1 MVYYLVVLLNNLRYY
16 MASSMSGQD
25 DRILH
30 CDWLLEGARWSYVAC
45 LGLSAVSCKKN
56 FPESHIINPLLTK
69 LVRSRWLDI
78 GQVLF
83 LARAP

>member
-25 DRILH
+25 DRIL
-30 CDWLLEGARWSYVAC
+30 LLEGARWSYVAC
-45 LGLSAVSCKKN
+45 LGLPAVSRKKN